1 MKQNLSP
8 MKQMG
13 LSSKVRMKKCR
24 SYKGEIGRIAPNL
37 PERDFWGFSK
47 MRNCD
52 MISSYSFSE
61 RWDA

>member
-1 MKQNLSP
+1 

-13 LSSKVRMKKCR
+13 LSSKVRMKKYR